1 MTILP
6 NKIPVFPLSNFII
19 FPETTIPL
27 NIFEPRYLKMV
38 NDSINTNKIIGMIQP
53 KKKPKMHDLELY
65 NIGCMGRITKFEK
78 NIDGTYLIN
87 LTGLSRFK
95 IIKEVVN
102 DKLYRECE
110 VSFEGYED
118 DTKTK
123 KELIKFTDL
132 ESIFKDLKKL
142 FKKKG
147 YIINWKALE
156 KQDLTET
163 INALAMA
170 SPFSMEEKQILL
182 EAKNL
187 NTRKNKITE
196 ILSTYAFDNFNNNTI
211 Q

>member
-1 MTILP
+1 
-6 NKIPVFPLSNFII
+6 
-19 FPETTIPL
+19 
-27 NIFEPRYLKMV
+27 
-38 NDSINTNKIIGMIQP
+38 
-53 KKKPKMHDLELY
+53 
-65 NIGCMGRITKFEK
+65 MGKITKFEK
-78 NIDGTYLIN
+78 GADGTYLIN

-132 ESIFKDLKKL
+132 ESIFKNLKKL

-187 NTRKNKITE
+187 DIRKNKITE
-196 ILSTYAFDNFNNNTI
+196 ILNTYAFDNFNNNTI